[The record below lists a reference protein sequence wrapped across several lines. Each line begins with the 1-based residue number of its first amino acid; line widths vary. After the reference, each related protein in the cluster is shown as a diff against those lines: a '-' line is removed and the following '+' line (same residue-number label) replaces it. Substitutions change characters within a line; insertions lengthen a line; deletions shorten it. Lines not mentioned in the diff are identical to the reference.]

1 MLTALAVSAY
11 GQGQVILANNAGT
24 LILNA
29 LDGQPMPPN
38 SPVTFQLWSGPD
50 ASSLTPRLP
59 TTGASAAGSG
69 RIASTI
75 FDIPSAPNGQV
86 AFFQVRAW
94 SSAFATYGDAINAGS
109 WSSLSPVFSSNTS
122 MQNQGDPPPIPVTLA
137 GRFSGLTCL
146 CPDPGTRDLVPNRLG
161 RHGVRCNLA
170 VQNPPSSAFNSRVS
184 LTGRWKRIAIVAK

>member
-1 MLTALAVSAY
+1 MKIQFLVGVMLTALAVSAY

-69 RIASTI
+69 RIASTTI
-75 FDIPSAPNGQV
+75 DIPSAPNGQV

-94 SSAFATYGDAINAGS
+94 SSAFATYGDALNAGS

-122 MQNQGDPPPIPVTLA
+122 MQNQVDPPPIPVTLA
-137 GRFSGLTCL
+137 GRFSGLTVFVPIPEPATWSL
-146 CPDPGTRDLVPNRLG
+146 IGLGGMVFVVISRFRTRQ
-161 RHGVRCNLA
+161 A
-170 VQNPPSSAFNSRVS
+170 PPSTRAFH
-184 LTGRWKRIAIVAK
+184 